1 MNVFIIDDHQM
12 ILDWYVSVI
21 SDKFNNWAV
30 VSSTDV
36 SKGIDLVN
44 GLTELNLI
52 IVDYKLGNTSKN
64 GEVVNGVDFV
74 KMCRKKFPNV
84 KVILITGHEEILL
97 IYHIHK
103 SAIPDGLMVKL
114 DVNTQILEQ
123 AIQEVTSGE
132 RFYSAH
138 AYKALQQ
145 VYKKELLLQELNINI
160 LLLLEKGFKIKEIGE
175 TLLISESAVNKRIM
189 GLKQVFNVKDNGGLI
204 KIVKEE
210 GFV

>member
-12 ILDWYVSVI
+12 ILDWYVSVF
-21 SDKFNNWAV
+21 SDKFKDWNVISSSDVNEGISLINN
-30 VSSTDV
+30 
-36 SKGIDLVN
+36 LV
-44 GLTELNLI
+44 ELDLI
-52 IVDYKLGNTSKN
+52 IVDYKLGRVSEDGKIT
-64 GEVVNGVDFV
+64 NGVDFV
-74 KMCRKKFPNV
+74 KMCRNKFPNT

-103 SAIPDGLMVKL
+103 LASPDGLMVKL
-114 DVNTQILEQ
+114 DVNTQVLEQ
-123 AIQEVTSGE
+123 AIQEVVSGE
-132 RFYSAH
+132 RFYSSH

-145 VYKKELLLQELNINI
+145 IYKKELLLQELNINI

-175 TLLISESAVNKRIM
+175 TLFISESAVNKRILS
-189 GLKQVFNVKDNGGLI
+189 LKQVFNVKDNGGLI